1 MRILLS
7 NFGVSIGE
15 NPLFKKKL
23 EYLASCL
30 IFSSRY
36 QYQNMPWI
44 IHYIFFKQHMVTS
57 GLSFFLL
64 SSG

>member
-7 NFGVSIGE
+7 NFAVSIGE

-23 EYLASCL
+23 KYLAGCL

-36 QYQNMPWI
+36 RYQNMPWI
-44 IHYIFFKQHMVTS
+44 IHHIFFKQHMVTS
-57 GLSFFLL
+57 GLSFSLL